1 MGVVDL
7 FLIVVVVLAALQIL
21 AIVVARIAARARRV
35 DVVQGALRKEA
46 LAERGAPP
54 VPAARPLPGAAIEP
68 PRAHQRRA
76 VSRAAAAARRGVVW
90 AAILERRGDI
100 G

>member
-1 MGVVDL
+1 MRAADL

-35 DVVQGALRKEA
+35 DVVAGALRKEA
-46 LAERGAPP
+46 LAERSAPP
-54 VPAARPLPGAAIEP
+54 VPAARPLPGAAIES
-68 PRAHQRRA
+68 PRVHRGRA
-76 VSRAAAAARRGVVW
+76 ASSAAAAARRGVVW

>member
-1 MGVVDL
+1 MRAADL

-35 DVVQGALRKEA
+35 DLLEGALREEA

-54 VPAARPLPGAAIEP
+54 VPAPRPLAGVLIEP
-68 PRAHQRRA
+68 PRVHHGRA
-76 VSRAAAAARRGVVW
+76 ASRAAAAARRGVVW

>member
-1 MGVVDL
+1 MRAADL

-35 DVVQGALRKEA
+35 DLLEGALRKEA

-54 VPAARPLPGAAIEP
+54 VPALRPPPVAVIEP
-68 PRAHQRRA
+68 PRVRHG
-76 VSRAAAAARRGVVW
+76 RAASSAAATARRGVVW